1 MASVLIIYGSSGGN
15 TELTCEKVKE
25 VLESKGVKTQMQRVE
40 LSKIDDLKKADLVV
54 LAAPT
59 YEHGVIQMHFIP
71 FLKELKKVDLKQKP
85 MAVIGL
91 GDPKY
96 DDHYHI
102 ESANVL
108 TTAIKKSNGNT
119 VMTALRVSRS
129 PLLQLE
135 TRIKT
140 WAENLAK
147 ILTIKP

>member
-1 MASVLIIYGSSGGN
+1 MTKVLIIYGSSGGN

-25 VLESKGVKTQMQRVE
+25 VLESKGILVQMKRVE
-40 LSKIDDLKKADLVV
+40 QSKVADLEKAGFVV

-71 FLKELKKVDLKQKP
+71 FLKDLKKIDLKQKP

-108 TTAIKKSNGNT
+108 TAAIKKSNGNT
-119 VMTALRVSRS
+119 VMSALRVSKS

-140 WAENLAK
+140 WAESLAK
-147 ILTIKP
+147 IVFK